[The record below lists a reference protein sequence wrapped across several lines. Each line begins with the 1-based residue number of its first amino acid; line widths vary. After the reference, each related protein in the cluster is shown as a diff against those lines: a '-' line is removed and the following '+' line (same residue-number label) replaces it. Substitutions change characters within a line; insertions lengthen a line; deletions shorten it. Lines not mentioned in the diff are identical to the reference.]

1 MLQRRIGLGKVGGS
15 SERFAIVGASALA
28 AARLVKNRAPHGSK
42 VFVEIRRTLVPTCP
56 TTRWEEGQVSPAGYW
71 PADAHRGAI
80 RGPSGR
86 QKRGVTSSGV
96 LMRSSL
102 RTTVSTHG
110 EGIGW
115 TLPTHVGGGAE
126 LDRLTHVLE
135 EFAGV
140 GAEHRDLA
148 PAPVVMPSVSPRTP
162 PALRR
167 SRPVPPGSFGIR
179 TVRGGHFG

>member
-1 MLQRRIGLGKVGGS
+1 M
-15 SERFAIVGASALA
+15 GA
-28 AARLVKNRAPHGSK
+28 
-42 VFVEIRRTLVPTCP
+42 
-56 TTRWEEGQVSPAGYW
+56 EGQVSPAGYW

-86 QKRGVTSSGV
+86 QKRGVTPLAS
-96 LMRSSL
+96 MRSSL

-115 TLPTHVGGGAE
+115 TLPTHVGRGAE

-140 GAEHRDLA
+140 GAELA
-148 PAPVVMPSVSPRTP
+148 IPAV
-162 PALRR
+162 A
-167 SRPVPPGSFGIR
+167 FA
-179 TVRGGHFG
+179 